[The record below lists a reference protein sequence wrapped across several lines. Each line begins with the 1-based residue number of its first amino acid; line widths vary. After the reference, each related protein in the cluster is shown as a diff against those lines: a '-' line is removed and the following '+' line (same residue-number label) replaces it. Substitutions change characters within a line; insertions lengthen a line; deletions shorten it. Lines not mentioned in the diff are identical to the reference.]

1 MSLAFL
7 YNVASCIAY
16 ALVSAAYGSLYYVE
30 RRRGYLFVA
39 LIFLAYTIDIVLLFM
54 YEFVPEFAMQFEGAR
69 NAYPMF
75 HTAYSMVVI
84 LLYRLVL
91 GSLLSRRFSP
101 IAGFF
106 WAVCMMVA
114 WASGASSV
122 ETVAFWREFLFTRL
136 LALWV
141 IGYGACCLVAEFQ
154 HMSRWRW
161 VFSLVLVLVYALG
174 ETATYLDFFGQAN
187 GGGFASPRKAH
198 VEVMALCFT
207 VAAYVF
213 LAHHRRMR
221 NAKLAESLVP
231 WIAREYGL
239 TKREEVLLSLL
250 EKGASNKEIAEQ
262 EYISVNTVKTHI
274 SNVYAK
280 LGVCSRDELAQ
291 KLREELRGRKR
302 TGF

>member
-16 ALVSAAYGSLYYVE
+16 ALAIAAYGSLYYVE
-30 RRRGYLFVA
+30 RKPGYIFTA
-39 LIFLAYTIDIVLLFM
+39 LIFFAYAIDIVLLFM
-54 YEFVPEFAMQFEGAR
+54 YEFVPEFALQFEDAR
-69 NAYPMF
+69 NAYPMLYTTF
-75 HTAYSMVVI
+75 NMAI
-84 LLYRLVL
+84 IPLYRLVL

-101 IAGFF
+101 VEGFF
-106 WAVCMMVA
+106 WAVCIMMA
-114 WASGASSV
+114 WASGAPSV
-122 ETVAFWREFLFTRL
+122 ESVALWREFLFARL
-136 LALWV
+136 LSLWV
-141 IGYGACCLVAEFQ
+141 IGYGACCLVAEFRC
-154 HMSRWRW
+154 MNRWRW
-161 VFSLVLVLVYALG
+161 VFSLLLVLVYALG
-174 ETATYLDFFGQAN
+174 EAATYVSFGQESS
-187 GGGFASPRKAH
+187 GDFASPREVP

-221 NAKLAESLVP
+221 NEQLAESLVP

-274 SNVYAK
+274 SNVYSK
-280 LGVCSRDELAQ
+280 LGVSGRDGLAQ
-291 KLREELRGRKR
+291 MLKEELGRRKR
-302 TGF
+302 ARF

>member
-1 MSLAFL
+1 
-7 YNVASCIAY
+7 
-16 ALVSAAYGSLYYVE
+16 
-30 RRRGYLFVA
+30 
-39 LIFLAYTIDIVLLFM
+39 
-54 YEFVPEFAMQFEGAR
+54 
-69 NAYPMF
+69 
-75 HTAYSMVVI
+75 
-84 LLYRLVL
+84 
-91 GSLLSRRFSP
+91 
-101 IAGFF
+101 
-106 WAVCMMVA
+106 
-114 WASGASSV
+114 
-122 ETVAFWREFLFTRL
+122 
-136 LALWV
+136 
-141 IGYGACCLVAEFQ
+141 
-154 HMSRWRW
+154 
-161 VFSLVLVLVYALG
+161 
-174 ETATYLDFFGQAN
+174 
-187 GGGFASPRKAH
+187 
-198 VEVMALCFT
+198 MALCFT

-250 EKGASNKEIAEQ
+250 EKGASNKEIVEQ